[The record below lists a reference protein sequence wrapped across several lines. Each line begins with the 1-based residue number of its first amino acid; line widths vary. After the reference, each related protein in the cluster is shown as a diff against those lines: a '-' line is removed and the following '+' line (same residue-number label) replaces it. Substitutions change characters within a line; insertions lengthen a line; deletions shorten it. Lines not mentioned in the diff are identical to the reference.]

1 MVSGACCLSWT
12 CRLFDGGA
20 RAAQVD
26 VTQASRRQA
35 LANYEAAL
43 QSAFREVA
51 DALAVRDGLAERL
64 DAQQAQVA
72 AAAQTLRLAEDS
84 YRLGGSSQLELLD
97 AQRQLAS
104 AQQALVS
111 LRQTEQ
117 ANRVTLL
124 RALGGRWAPAGG

>member
-1 MVSGACCLSWT
+1 MLPQLDLP
-12 CRLFDGGA
+12 LFDGGT

-26 VTQASRRQA
+26 MSEASRREA
-35 LANYEAAL
+35 LATYEGAL

-72 AAAQTLRLAEDS
+72 AAAQSLRFAEDS

-97 AQRQLAS
+97 AQRQLAT
-104 AQQALVS
+104 AQQALIT
-111 LRQTEQ
+111 LRLVEH
-117 ANRVTLL
+117 ANRVALL
-124 RALGGRWAPAGG
+124 RALGGRWTRPTL